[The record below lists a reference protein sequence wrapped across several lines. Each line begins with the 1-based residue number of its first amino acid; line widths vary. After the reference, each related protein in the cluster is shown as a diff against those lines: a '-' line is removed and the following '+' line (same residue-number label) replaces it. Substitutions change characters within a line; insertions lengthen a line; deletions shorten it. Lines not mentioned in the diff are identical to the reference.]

1 VARGLTPDKRLRNGL
16 RPGALESTDGAP
28 TAARDRQ
35 IAERMPTDTT
45 SVRPRRP
52 AGDAAT
58 PVPRRTGA
66 DRPAGRLVAVD
77 GLRFAA
83 ALMVLAFHY
92 TGREGGTARAWG
104 GTAPETFPE
113 LYRITSYGWLGV
125 ELFFVI
131 SGFVICMSAWGRT
144 PGQFFRSRI
153 TRLMPAYWP
162 AVLLTFA
169 VVSLYPAI
177 RGHIATSDLLLNL
190 TMLNDPFGVRHV
202 DGVYWTLWVETRFY
216 LLFLLVLWRGL
227 TYRRTLLFC
236 YGWTVAAAVASAVD
250 EPLLTLVVQ
259 PGYAPYFVAGI
270 AFYLIRRFGSDLN
283 TWGLVA
289 VSFLIAQ
296 HHVVDRVAATVGQ
309 IGRPLAAQPAMA
321 FIGLVFAVMAAVALG
336 KLDWVRWGWLTT
348 AGVLTYPLY
357 LLHEHIGW
365 VLIAVLREHLPRY
378 VVLGGVTAAMLL
390 ASWLLHRLVEKPG
403 ARLLRRLLEKRA
415 PGRHPWPPADPAGP
429 PVAPQQAADH
439 PAADHQTADH
449 QAVNQSG
456 AVRPD
461 WNQATHAH
469 PAQVRNLQQPAGRA
483 QAQTEPRVAGPPAQ
497 PNGPAQPG

>member
-1 VARGLTPDKRLRNGL
+1 
-16 RPGALESTDGAP
+16 
-28 TAARDRQ
+28 
-35 IAERMPTDTT
+35 MPTDTT

-58 PVPRRTGA
+58 PVRRRAGA
-66 DRPAGRLVAVD
+66 DRPAARLVAVD

-92 TGREGGTARAWG
+92 TGREGGTAKAWG

-177 RGHIATSDLLLNL
+177 RGPIATSDLLLNL

-236 YGWTVAAAVASAVD
+236 YGWTVAAAVAAAVD

-259 PGYAPYFVAGI
+259 PGYAPYFVAGM

-336 KLDWVRWGWLTT
+336 KLDWVRWGWLTA
-348 AGVLTYPLY
+348 AGALTYPLY
-357 LLHEHIGW
+357 LLHELIGW
-365 VLIAVLREHLPRY
+365 VLIAVLRDHLPRY

-390 ASWLLHRLVEKPG
+390 ASWLLHRLVERPG
-403 ARLLRRLLEKRA
+403 ARLLRRLLEQRA
-415 PGRHPWPPADPAGP
+415 PGRHPLPPPQSPPPPETASANQPAP
-429 PVAPQQAADH
+429 DQPVTNQPVTNQPVTNQPVTNQPLMNQPGINQPAMNQPVVSQVDGNRAAGV
-439 PAADHQTADH
+439 Q
-449 QAVNQSG
+449 
-456 AVRPD
+456 PD
-461 WNQATHAH
+461 WNTATQAH
-469 PAQVRNLQQPAGRA
+469 PAQLRNLQQPMGRA
-483 QAQTEPRVAGPPAQ
+483 QAPAPAEPRVAGPPTQ
-497 PNGPAQPG
+497 PNGPTQTG